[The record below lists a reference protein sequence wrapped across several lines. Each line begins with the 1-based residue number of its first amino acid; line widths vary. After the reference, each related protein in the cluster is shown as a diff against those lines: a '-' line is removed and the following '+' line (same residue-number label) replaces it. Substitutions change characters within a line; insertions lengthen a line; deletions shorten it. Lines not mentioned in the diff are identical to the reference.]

1 MTLSTDLAERIE
13 IEAYTDFAL
22 GARDVLGVATR
33 RFDQAL
39 AMATR
44 HDSTGFWCKAG
55 GFGPVT
61 RAGLAEVCD
70 FFRSQGV
77 PTASIA
83 IAPDRLPAD
92 WPDIRESLRL
102 EDDGCYVKMV
112 CEAGKVRTD
121 PSPLDP
127 ALRVAPV
134 ERQDA
139 EQWASVMMT
148 TFEMTDKG
156 MTDMAAA
163 AIGRPNWHSYA
174 VWEGDE
180 IVAVGSTFRYE
191 DATNLF
197 GGATIPRARSRGAQ
211 TALLLTRA
219 NAACEEGTHWLTAE
233 TAADTPTHHN
243 PSLHNLHRAGFRP
256 LYERTNWL
264 WRA

>member
-1 MTLSTDLAERIE
+1 VTLSTDLAERIE
-13 IEAYTDFAL
+13 IESYTDFAL
-22 GARDVLGVATR
+22 GARDVLGVATQ

-44 HDSTGFWCKAG
+44 HDSTGFWSKAG

-61 RAGLAEVCD
+61 RAGLAEVGD

-77 PTASIA
+77 ATASIA
-83 IAPDRLPAD
+83 IAPDKLPAD

-102 EDDGCYVKMV
+102 ADDGRYVKMV
-112 CEAGKVRTD
+112 CEARKVTGD
-121 PSPLDP
+121 LSTLDP

-134 ERQDA
+134 DRRDA

-148 TFEMTDKG
+148 TFEMTDRG

-163 AIGRPNWHSYA
+163 AIGRPGWRSYA

-180 IVAVGSTFRYE
+180 IVAVGSIFRYG
-191 DATNLF
+191 DTTNLC
-197 GGATIPRARSRGAQ
+197 GGATVPRARRRGAQ
-211 TALLLTRA
+211 TALVVTLARA
-219 NAACEEGTHWLTAE
+219 AHEDGARWLTAD
-233 TAADTPTHHN
+233 TAADTPTNHN
-243 PSLHNLHRAGFRP
+243 SSLHNLHRSGFRP